1 MTANTDKFQLPG
13 QTERDALRG
22 DMIRPKALQRAD
34 SCKVNP
40 TLKRKCFR
48 DACDKLPK
56 LIKVDS
62 EGSFTNSQPA
72 EPDSQTSNYSD
83 CSDILSNKHRN
94 NFDRLMSCLKEIEQ
108 SKSLE
113 LLQPLDLTVKNR
125 TLTNYAVI
133 VGNIWKL
140 VLETVTLKTDSESI
154 GAANDFLKTVVES
167 FEIKQ
172 DGNVQQISLALNVL
186 RSIKEYYNLAAS
198 GSSRESTA
206 TRKQIL
212 LAVTGRPV
220 REAKQLNILADEIEA
235 RHATVVSEAKKRAEL
250 DEQQKLIPYLD
261 VLGRKSPEG
270 ARIVT
275 DEEKMKVIDFYES
288 EIVSDVLKGHN
299 NVMKEVFEG
308 PAGGKCVLNRQKRV
322 IKVHLIDLLPSAQ
335 KEISFKY
342 SLRTLLKLRPKWVLL
357 SKEAHILNCL
367 CDRCA
372 NIKEILRCLSNFT
385 RKVKLHGSCPDKAAL
400 ASFQISTSI
409 SELISRVLHPK
420 CEGQKW
426 HRPECYNQTCTS
438 SKEFPCGTEKMM
450 RQF

>member
-1 MTANTDKFQLPG
+1 
-13 QTERDALRG
+13 
-22 DMIRPKALQRAD
+22 MIRPKALPRAD
-34 SCKVNP
+34 TYQVNP
-40 TLKRKCFR
+40 ILKRKCFR
-48 DACDKLPK
+48 DAFDKLPK

-83 CSDILSNKHRN
+83 CSDILSNKYQN
-94 NFDRLMSCLKEIEQ
+94 NFDKLMSCLKDIDQ
-108 SKSLE
+108 SKSIE
-113 LLQPLDLTVKNR
+113 LLQPLDLAVKNR
-125 TLTNYAVI
+125 TLTNYAVT

-140 VLETVTLKTDSESI
+140 VLETVTLKTDSESLS
-154 GAANDFLKTVVES
+154 AANDFFKTVVES

-186 RSIKEYYNLAAS
+186 KSIKEYYNLAAS

-220 REAKQLNILADEIEA
+220 RAAKQLNILAEEFEA
-235 RHATVVSEAKKRAEL
+235 RHNTVVNEAKKRAEL

-308 PAGGKCVLNRQKRV
+308 PAGEKCVLNRQKRV

-335 KEISFKY
+335 KEI
-342 SLRTLLKLRPKWVLL
+342 VL
-357 SKEAHILNCL
+357 
-367 CDRCA
+367 
-372 NIKEILRCLSNFT
+372 
-385 RKVKLHGSCPDKAAL
+385 
-400 ASFQISTSI
+400 SI
-409 SELISRVLHPK
+409 P
-420 CEGQKW
+420 
-426 HRPECYNQTCTS
+426 
-438 SKEFPCGTEKMM
+438 
-450 RQF
+450 